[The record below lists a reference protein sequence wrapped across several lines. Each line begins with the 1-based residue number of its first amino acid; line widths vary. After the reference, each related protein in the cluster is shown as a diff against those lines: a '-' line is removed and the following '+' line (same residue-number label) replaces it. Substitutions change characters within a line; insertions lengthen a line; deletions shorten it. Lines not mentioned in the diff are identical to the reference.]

1 MRIAVCDDD
10 PMELHKIRSSLEQY
24 VSLHQKEADIA
35 VYAYPDGDSLLD
47 GMKRLGKFDLMILDI
62 LMPGMNGIELASEI
76 RGGGDFGKIIFLTS
90 SPEYAVD
97 SYKVG
102 AFYYLLKPFHQE
114 ELFSLIRKAHLAIG
128 NEQGSSIMLKRGG
141 MLTKVEL
148 RMLSFAESANHNVL
162 FHLKG
167 GEVIDCFGSL
177 QDYESNLLADGR
189 FVRCHKSFFVNMDFV
204 KSVTNKEFILTD
216 GQLIPISRN
225 IYRQVKSAYFDY
237 FFRKG
242 KE

>member
-10 PMELHKIRSSLEQY
+10 PMELQKIRSLLEQY
-24 VSLHQKEADIA
+24 ASLHQKEADLV
-35 VYAYPDGDSLLD
+35 VYAYTDGDSLLRD
-47 GMKRLGKFDLMILDI
+47 VKKLGMFDLMILDI
-62 LMPGMNGIELASEI
+62 LMPGMNGMELAREL
-76 RGGGDFGKIIFLTS
+76 RECGDLGKIIFLTS

-102 AFYYLLKPFHQE
+102 AFYYLLKPVHQV
-114 ELFSLIRKAHLAIG
+114 ELFSLLSKALLAIG
-128 NEQGSSIMLKRGG
+128 MEQVSSIMLKCGAR
-141 MLTKVEL
+141 LTKVEL
-148 RMLSFAESANHNVL
+148 RALLYVESANHNVH
-162 FHLKG
+162 FHVKG
-167 GEVIDCFGSL
+167 GEVVVCFGSL
-177 QDYESNLLADGR
+177 SEYESTLCEDGR
-189 FVRCHKSFFVNMDFV
+189 FVRCHKSFFVNMDYV

-225 IYRQVKSAYFDY
+225 IYRQVKDAYFDY